1 MHARW
6 AQQTSFLITLTADR
20 AEAIVNDLCGRH
32 AWNEWQRDGN
42 LCVPNMFTW
51 LWEGIII
58 DGHHEAGIG
67 EEMTLEFDI
76 VVG

>member
-1 MHARW
+1 M
-6 AQQTSFLITLTADR
+6 
-20 AEAIVNDLCGRH
+20 NDLCGRH